1 MRQRERER
9 EKVGERR
16 KGHARCANWAI
27 LWLEKE
33 IDTPPLESTATAGF
47 RRRHIEGRV
56 VGSVGLETDE

>member
-1 MRQRERER
+1 M
-9 EKVGERR
+9 GERR
-16 KGHARCANWAI
+16 KGHARCANRAI